1 MADTKITSQ
10 DTKHIAKLLHLPLTE
25 LEINKLTPQL
35 SAVADYVQVLGDL
48 DLKNTFE
55 TNQVTGLKNVFRD
68 DVIKPSL
75 SQEEALSN
83 AKHTYNGYFVVPAT
97 INKE

>member
-10 DTKHIAKLLHLPLTE
+10 DTKHIAHLLHLSLSDNEIESITPE
-25 LEINKLTPQL
+25 LSQ
-35 SAVADYVQVLGDL
+35 AADYVQILGELDL
-48 DLKNTFE
+48 DNIEE
-55 TNQVTGLKNVFRD
+55 TSQVTGLENVFRD

-83 AKHTYNGYFVVPAT
+83 AKHTYN
-97 INKE
+97 

>member
-1 MADTKITSQ
+1 
-10 DTKHIAKLLHLPLTE
+10 
-25 LEINKLTPQL
+25 LTPQL
-35 SAVADYVQVLGDL
+35 SEAAAYVQVLGDL